1 MVCLFVAV
9 VAIVSTAH
17 LPIRPCQEVRYELR
31 IRDYRKNVDQ
41 PEAVLNGLELVDGRA
56 MCGWLD
62 SIASNYEGEVTTSC
76 DRSEKITLQ
85 VRSDEASVAE
95 ATAKTLY
102 TLFCDSVSRYASK
115 ACAIKAEEYS
125 RQIDSLLHL
134 PSNDNIQSLISTFAN
149 RRAILLADNAGGV
162 KYIEVLN
169 SAEAGT
175 AHRTPPRLLVILL
188 ATIAA
193 MLLCFAIR
201 LYVRATRNGENNLAS

>member
-1 MVCLFVAV
+1 M
-9 VAIVSTAH
+9 
-17 LPIRPCQEVRYELR
+17 R

-102 TLFCDSVSRYASK
+102 TIGWDSGFFCYVI
-115 ACAIKAEEYS
+115 AIIPLYYY
-125 RQIDSLLHL
+125 
-134 PSNDNIQSLISTFAN
+134 ISMFVTGNNEKEKNEHIF
-149 RRAILLADNAGGV
+149 
-162 KYIEVLN
+162 
-169 SAEAGT
+169 
-175 AHRTPPRLLVILL
+175 TPMIWSFVTLVILL